1 MKLGDDV
8 LRNLIELE
16 KQNIDFMLELINSNK
31 VLSLSLIN
39 TFLSTIELSSDVSDM
54 TFFNNMLLELHVS
67 IEDNK
72 KMQIELEELRSK
84 LDILLSEVVDKA
96 KTSKKQT
103 ISNDRLCDMLEEL
116 KSKQLE
122 IQALELKLNSYTPK
136 LLNKIN
142 KNIYRIKN
150 PELVKSKITK
160 IVDSSKVT
168 TPKTMSNIDKKPE
181 SNEVQSTQAVEKKK
195 ETTHLSEE
203 ISEKKIETSAK
214 KIETVDSTT
223 KEEVKDNSEKVP
235 ERESLVIS
243 EISGK
248 VKFPFTHE
256 EVDINEF
263 KYPVPSRFREG
274 YRLSKEK
281 ENESG
286 LLSIFVGLKLSLKSD
301 LHPAIIRACRNFD
314 DLDTYLYYA
323 SSGMANLYPNFKI
336 EFKSFPYKNY

>member
-39 TFLSTIELSSDVSDM
+39 TFLSTIELSFDVSDM

-72 KMQIELEELRSK
+72 EMQLELEELSSK
-84 LDILLSEVVDKA
+84 LDTLLSEVVDKT

-103 ISNDRLCDMLEEL
+103 ISNDRLCEMLEEL

-142 KNIYRIKN
+142 KNIYRFRN
-150 PELVKSKITK
+150 PELVKNKITK
-160 IVDSSKVT
+160 IVETSKIEM
-168 TPKTMSNIDKKPE
+168 PKTDVKPE
-181 SNEVQSTQAVEKKK
+181 SSEVQSTPVK
-195 ETTHLSEE
+195 EIKTETVSPDETA
-203 ISEKKIETSAK
+203 SEKKIETVNGS
-214 KIETVDSTT
+214 T
-223 KEEVKDNSEKVP
+223 KEEIKEEEIKSEKSK

-243 EISGK
+243 EISGE
-248 VKFPFTHE
+248 VRFPFTHE
-256 EVDINEF
+256 VVDINEF

-274 YRLSKEK
+274 YRLSKER

-286 LLSIFVGLKLSLKSD
+286 LLSIFVGLKLSMKSD

-323 SSGMANLYPNFKI
+323 SSGMANLFPNFKI
-336 EFKSFPYKNY
+336 EFKSFPYKKY